1 MARPRKNETSINIAP
16 ASASAAPARRKTASA
31 TRVRA
36 TGKATADSGKPALD
50 ELAGASAVT
59 GVSGPGTIEYYPS
72 HEEISALAYSYWVE
86 RGYADGCPEQDW
98 LRAESELCRRSL
110 ATA

>member
-1 MARPRKNETSINIAP
+1 MARPRKNETSINITP

-31 TRVRA
+31 TRARA
-36 TGKATADSGKPALD
+36 TSKATADSGKPALD
-50 ELAGASAVT
+50 ELSGASEV
-59 GVSGPGTIEYYPS
+59 PGASRPETIDYRPS
-72 HEEISALAYSYWVE
+72 HDEISALAYSYWVE
-86 RGYADGCPEQDW
+86 RGYAEGCPEQDW